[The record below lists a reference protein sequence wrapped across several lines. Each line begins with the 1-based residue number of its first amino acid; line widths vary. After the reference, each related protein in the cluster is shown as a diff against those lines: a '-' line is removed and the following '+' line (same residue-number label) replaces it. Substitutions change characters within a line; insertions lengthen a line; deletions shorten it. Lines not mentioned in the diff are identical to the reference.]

1 MTELEFIVE
10 SPGERR
16 AVAFPSSS
24 FVVGSDESCQ
34 LRFTQGLLQ
43 PRHAEIVRDLRGQWW
58 IRDLVATGA
67 VVVNGNPVLDERLS
81 PGDKVRIGAVVL
93 SVQDTGVDKKART
106 VSGETP
112 TPGARPD
119 TTELEVGQIIDKRY
133 RILGRL
139 AAGGMGEVYR
149 AEHVELGKQ
158 LAVKV
163 MLPELS
169 EDPDFVGRFKREA
182 IAASRIGQHNIVDI
196 SDFGR
201 TEDGRF
207 YFVMEYIDGLT
218 LSKTVKREGAFPPQ
232 RVVHVG
238 LQVARALAA
247 AHAQRI
253 IHRDLKPENIMLVQR
268 PGQPDFVK
276 VLDFGIAKVTSTTG
290 TAGYTAIGTVVGT
303 PQYMSPEQ
311 AAGTPVDARSDVY
324 ALGLILHELVNGKPT
339 FTGDTA
345 PALMAMQLKHEPPPL
360 RPPQGA
366 TLPRDLERLI
376 FHMLKKAPEERPAS
390 MEAVA
395 HALESIA
402 AFPTPTARTAPIA
415 APAPAAKPSLA
426 AIQPTGFEAA
436 VAAGAKTDLLVAPR
450 PSPTVP
456 MTPAPV
462 KPSSVPTRL
471 EAGVTPPPPTTS
483 APTKSPTPENPTPA
497 PSSLEKDLTALRP
510 RRWPL
515 VAGVVAL
522 GLIGVVVAVALSSSA
537 PPAEAVQ
544 PVTPTPAPTAP
555 SEPVPAPSPAPTP
568 PPAAAAT
575 MVKLTF
581 TSDDVRVEV
590 YEDDVLL
597 GTTPLTLSR
606 PQGALTTL
614 RFEAKGYETVSK
626 KLRFEADTTVPVA
639 LDKVK
644 KGKPSGPRAFPPT
657 EDLKDNPF

>member
-1 MTELEFIVE
+1 MTELEFIIE

-16 AVAFPSSS
+16 AVAFPSAS
-24 FVVGSDESCQ
+24 FVVGSDDSCQ

-43 PRHAEIVRDLRGQWW
+43 PRHAEVVRDLRGQWW

-67 VVVNGNPVLDERLS
+67 VVVNGTPVLDERLAA
-81 PGDKVRIGAVVL
+81 GDKVRIGAVVL
-93 SVQDTGVDKKART
+93 TVQDTGVDKKART
-106 VSGETP
+106 SSGETP
-112 TPGARPD
+112 TPGGRPD
-119 TTELEVGQIIDKRY
+119 PGELQAGQVIDKRY
-133 RILGRL
+133 RVLGRL
-139 AAGGMGEVYR
+139 ATGGMGEVYR
-149 AEHVELGKQ
+149 AEHVELGKP
-158 LAVKV
+158 LALKV

-207 YFVMEYIDGLT
+207 YFVMEYLDGLT
-218 LSKTVKREGAFPPQ
+218 LSKTVKREGPFPAQ

-276 VLDFGIAKVTSTTG
+276 VLDFGIAKVTGNPGSG
-290 TAGYTAIGTVVGT
+290 GFTAIGTVVGT

-311 AAGTPVDARSDVY
+311 AAGLAVDARSDVY
-324 ALGLILHELVNGKPT
+324 ALGLIFHELINGRPT

-360 RPPQGA
+360 RSPVGP
-366 TLPRDLERLI
+366 LPRDLEHLV
-376 FHMLKKAPEERPAS
+376 FHMLKKAPEDRPAS

-402 AFPTPTARTAPIA
+402 AFPTPSVRTAPVHPVQV
-415 APAPAAKPSLA
+415 PAGGSMA

-436 VAAGAKTDLLVAPR
+436 VKAGSKTDVVVAPR

-456 MTPAPV
+456 MTPAPA
-462 KPSSVPTRL
+462 PLSTAPTRL
-471 EAGVTPPPPTTS
+471 EAGVKTPAPPTTA
-483 APTKSPTPENPTPA
+483 APAQSPTPVPA
-497 PSSLEKDLTALRP
+497 SLEDEVAALKP

-515 VAGVVAL
+515 VAGLGALFLVGAVLVVAFARPQAPEPPPD
-522 GLIGVVVAVALSSSA
+522 VAVTPPPPPGREA
-537 PPAEAVQ
+537 PPA
-544 PVTPTPAPTAP
+544 PSAPT
-555 SEPVPAPSPAPTP
+555 T
-568 PPAAAAT
+568 
-575 MVKLTF
+575 VKLTF
-581 TSDDVRVEV
+581 TSGDVRAEV

-597 GTTPLTLSR
+597 GATPLTLSR

-614 RFEAKGYETVSK
+614 RFEAKGYEAVSK
-626 KLRFEADTTVPVA
+626 KLRFEADTTVP
-639 LDKVK
+639 LTLEKTKV
-644 KGKPSGPRAFPPT
+644 KGKPAGPRPPFPPT

>member
-1 MTELEFIVE
+1 MTELEFIIE

-16 AVAFPSSS
+16 AVAFPSAC
-24 FVVGSDESCQ
+24 FVVGSDDSCQ

-43 PRHAEIVRDLRGQWW
+43 PRHAEVVRDLRGQWW

-67 VVVNGNPVLDERLS
+67 VVVNGTPVLDERLAA
-81 PGDKVRIGAVVL
+81 GDKVRIGAVVL
-93 SVQDTGVDKKART
+93 TVQDTGVDKKART
-106 VSGETP
+106 ISGETP
-112 TPGARPD
+112 TPGGQPD
-119 TTELEVGQIIDKRY
+119 TAELQTGRVIDKRY
-133 RILGRL
+133 RVLGRL

-149 AEHVELGKQ
+149 AEHVELGKP
-158 LAVKV
+158 LALKV

-182 IAASRIGQHNIVDI
+182 LAASRIGQHNIVDI

-207 YFVMEYIDGLT
+207 YFVMEYLDGVT
-218 LSKTVKREGAFPPQ
+218 LSKAVKRDGPFPAQ

-276 VLDFGIAKVTSTTG
+276 VLDFGIAKVTGNSG
-290 TAGYTAIGTVVGT
+290 SGGFTAIGTVVGT

-311 AAGTPVDARSDVY
+311 AAGVAVDARSDVY
-324 ALGLILHELVNGKPT
+324 ALGLIFHELINGRPT

-360 RPPQGA
+360 RSPVGP
-366 TLPRDLERLI
+366 LPRDLEHLV
-376 FHMLKKAPEERPAS
+376 FHMLKKAPEDRPSS

-395 HALESIA
+395 HGLESIA
-402 AFPTPTARTAPIA
+402 AFPTPSARTAPVQPVQ
-415 APAPAAKPSLA
+415 APAVASLA

-436 VAAGAKTDLLVAPR
+436 VKAGSKTDLLVAPR

-456 MTPAPV
+456 MPPAPA
-462 KPSSVPTRL
+462 PLSTAPTRL
-471 EAGVTPPPPTTS
+471 EAGVKTPAPPTS
-483 APTKSPTPENPTPA
+483 AAPAQSPTPA
-497 PSSLEKDLTALRP
+497 PASLEDEGAALKP

-515 VAGVVAL
+515 VAGLGALFFFGAVLVVAL
-522 GLIGVVVAVALSSSA
+522 ARPQAPQSPPGVVVAPPA
-537 PPAEAVQ
+537 PPSMPA
-544 PVTPTPAPTAP
+544 PKGPSPLPTPSA
-555 SEPVPAPSPAPTP
+555 
-568 PPAAAAT
+568 
-575 MVKLTF
+575 VKLTF
-581 TSDDVRVEV
+581 TSGDVRAEV

-606 PQGALTTL
+606 PQGTLTTL
-614 RFEAKGYETVSK
+614 RFEAKGHEPATR
-626 KLRFEADTTVPVA
+626 KLRFEADTAVA
-639 LDKVK
+639 LELEKTRA
-644 KGKPSGPRAFPPT
+644 KGKPAGPRPPRPPS
-657 EDLKDNPF
+657 EELKDSPF